1 MPESRIA
8 ARSAF
13 ILFTPLHAP
22 ASPGLP
28 KRTAPWFHVSRE
40 TSRDETLDSTT
51 IGSSV
56 SRETLGY
63 SWPKSD

>member
-1 MPESRIA
+1 MATRYIA
-8 ARSAF
+8 EHVV
-13 ILFTPLHAP
+13 TPPVISNEFPNYTPHKQRKL
-22 ASPGLP
+22 SN
-28 KRTAPWFHVSRE
+28 VSRE

>member
-1 MPESRIA
+1 MATRYIA
-8 ARSAF
+8 EHVV
-13 ILFTPLHAP
+13 TPPVISNEFPNCTPYKQRKL
-22 ASPGLP
+22 SN
-28 KRTAPWFHVSRE
+28 VSRE

-63 SWPKSD
+63 L